1 MTSKQAVVFD
11 LGGVLIDWNP
21 RHLYRKMFNGDEEAM
36 ERFLSEIC
44 TSEWNAGL
52 DKGRSFV
59 EATEE
64 LIARHPEQAGLIR
77 AFFDR
82 WPEMVAGVIE
92 QTVEI
97 LAEVKRA
104 GHEIYALSNWSAET
118 FPYARERF
126 RFLDWFDFIV
136 ISGAIGWVKPSREIF
151 DFLLQKTGRRAE
163 ECVFIDDSPVNIAA
177 ARELGFDAIHF
188 CSPRQLRDELIN
200 RGILLSQSAH
210 SHCKQ

>member
-1 MTSKQAVVFD
+1 MMNSKRAVVFD

-44 TSEWNAGL
+44 TSEWNARQ
-52 DKGRSFV
+52 DEGRSFA

-64 LIARHPEQAGLIR
+64 LIARHPGQAELIR

-82 WPEMVAGVIE
+82 WPEMVAGAIE

-97 LAEVKRA
+97 LAELKRA

-118 FPYARERF
+118 FPHARRRF
-126 RFLDWFDFIV
+126 QFLDWFDFTV
-136 ISGAIGWVKPSREIF
+136 ISGEIGSAKPGREAF
-151 DFLLQKTGRRAE
+151 DFLLAKTGRRAE
-163 ECVFIDDSPVNIAA
+163 ECVFIDDSTANVSA

-188 CSPRQLRDELIN
+188 HSPRQLRDELI
-200 RGILLSQSAH
+200 RKGILQH
-210 SHCKQ
+210 R

>member
-1 MTSKQAVVFD
+1 MNSKQAVVFD

-44 TSEWNAGL
+44 TSEWNARQ
-52 DKGRSFV
+52 DAGRSFA

-64 LIARHPEQAGLIR
+64 LIASHPDQAGLIR

-82 WPEMVAGVIE
+82 WPEMVAGAIE

-97 LAEVKRA
+97 LAELKGA
-104 GHEIYALSNWSAET
+104 GREIYALSNWSAET
-118 FPYARERF
+118 FPHASRRF
-126 RFLDWFDFIV
+126 EFLGWFDFIV
-136 ISGAIGWVKPSREIF
+136 ISGEIGLAKPNREVF
-151 DFLLQKTGRRAE
+151 DFLLKKAGRRAG
-163 ECVFIDDSPVNIAA
+163 ECVFIDDSSMNVAA

-188 CSPRQLRDELIN
+188 LAPRQLRDELMN
-200 RGILLSQSAH
+200 RGILG
-210 SHCKQ
+210 